1 MRLTLELLG
10 PPQLQLDNTP
20 VTTSRRAVIAL
31 LAFLAVSDVNH
42 PKQRHTRESLSALLW
57 PNYDQSKALANLRHI
72 LWEVTQFVGDGW
84 IITEH
89 ETIYLNPSADLTL
102 DVTQFQSLLARA
114 SQQSDPALRIPLL
127 VAAAKLYRDDFMSG
141 FSLKDASSFNE
152 WVLTESENLRRD
164 LASALSM
171 LVEDYSALNQTAS
184 AIPYAQRLIALDPIN
199 EAAHSQLMQLYVLID
214 QHTSAI
220 QQYQTLQKLLRKEL
234 NVDPQPET
242 RELYKKIRRGEIKP
256 VSVEKK
262 MGRMEKT
269 APKQNLP
276 VHLTTF
282 IGRERERDEICRLI
296 AQNRLV
302 TLIGVGGI
310 GKTRLS
316 LQTGQHLL
324 NHYPNGVW
332 FIPLE
337 SLADEEFVPQTVASF
352 LGIVESP
359 DQAIVETLVN
369 TLRSQTMLLILDN
382 CEHLLEACAQ
392 LVEILLK
399 NCPNIKIIAT
409 SREVLRL
416 EGEAFYQVPTL
427 AVPKHRDIQSMDEL
441 AKYES
446 IKLFAERAALVV
458 SSFEIT
464 KENVGTIVKI
474 CNRLDGIP
482 LAIELAAARVD
493 IFTVDEIL
501 EQLNRSFDLLVSN
514 TRSLWPRHQTMR
526 ASIDWGWNLL
536 TDSERIFMRQLSVF
550 VGGWTLQAAQAVAAG
565 NILELTGTLVKK
577 SFVIVHQE
585 TEHETRYDFHEMVR
599 SYAQEKLVEAGDEE
613 TIRDRHLGYFLELS
627 RQFEPALHG
636 VDQHL
641 WLERL
646 FVERDNIRAALEWAA
661 RTNVKA
667 GLYLSGRLQAFWEN
681 YELRE
686 KARWLLTI

>member
-20 VTTSRRAVIAL
+20 VTTSRRAVVAL
-31 LAFLAVSDVNH
+31 LAYLVVSNVNH

-72 LWEVTQFVGDGW
+72 LWEVTQFIGDGW

-127 VAAAKLYRDDFMSG
+127 VAASKLYRDDFMSG

-171 LVEDYSALNQTAS
+171 LVEDYSALNQTQS

-199 EAAHSQLMQLYVLID
+199 EAAHSQLMQLYVLTD
-214 QHTSAI
+214 QHTAAI

-399 NCPNIKIIAT
+399 TCPNIKIIAT
-409 SREVLRL
+409 SREVLHL

>member
-171 LVEDYSALNQTAS
+171 LVEDYSALNQTQS

-199 EAAHSQLMQLYVLID
+199 EAAHSQLMQLYVLTD
-214 QHTSAI
+214 QHTAAI

-262 MGRMEKT
+262 MVRMEKT

>member
-31 LAFLAVSDVNH
+31 LAYLAVSDVNH

-262 MGRMEKT
+262 MVRMEKT

>member
-31 LAFLAVSDVNH
+31 LAYLAVSDVNH

-171 LVEDYSALNQTAS
+171 LVEDYSALNQTQS